1 MTTQTETVFQTDNNK
16 DPMNQNG
23 EMNFGSSGI
32 QNTMG
37 QGIPIEGNLPNVI
50 PGQQI
55 DLMSHQIVN
64 ESGGNVMSV
73 GPGVGDEAVDA
84 TYSTKPN
91 QNYILNNQIP
101 MQMNT
106 EFLNQGGSV
115 MGQNGLIMGVDSN
128 LGDSAAD
135 VTYSTKTNGM
145 QTKIGLGGMTT
156 SNIGIN

>member
-55 DLMSHQIVN
+55 
-64 ESGGNVMSV
+64 
-73 GPGVGDEAVDA
+73 
-84 TYSTKPN
+84 
-91 QNYILNNQIP
+91 
-101 MQMNT
+101 
-106 EFLNQGGSV
+106 
-115 MGQNGLIMGVDSN
+115 
-128 LGDSAAD
+128 
-135 VTYSTKTNGM
+135 
-145 QTKIGLGGMTT
+145 
-156 SNIGIN
+156 